1 MKIKKGDKVQV
12 VTGSYKGTVGEVL
25 QVNPKT
31 NKVVVEGVA
40 IAKKHLKPTQMNPE
54 GGIVEKEAAIDAS
67 NVMLVDTKA
76 KKPSR
81 VGYKVENGKKIMYN
95 AKTINTRRRFPCV
108 ELLDIQEKSRPLPF
122 CWTA

>member
-12 VTGSYKGTVGEVL
+12 ITGSYKGTVGEVL

-81 VGYKVENGKKIMYN
+81 VGYKVENGKKVRVF
-95 AKTINTRRRFPCV
+95 K
-108 ELLDIQEKSRPLPF
+108 KSG
-122 CWTA
+122 TVVKE